1 MFIDQL
7 LAITSKKVSDDNSCK
22 IADVFGKRPFNLFS
36 V

>member
-22 IADVFGKRPFNLFS
+22 IADILGKQESF
-36 V
+36 